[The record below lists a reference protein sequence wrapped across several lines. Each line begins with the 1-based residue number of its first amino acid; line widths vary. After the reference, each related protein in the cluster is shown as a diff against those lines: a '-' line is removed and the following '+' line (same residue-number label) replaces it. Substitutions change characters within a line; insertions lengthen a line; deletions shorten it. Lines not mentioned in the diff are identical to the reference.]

1 MNFLIF
7 EVRRVKKTE
16 YLTIEDET
24 LADLFRDLG
33 DTYSNLELIDEEKNL
48 DVVVV
53 SNSDWQYL
61 LEQLN
66 DEVKEQFLEQ
76 SETDFLDE

>member
-1 MNFLIF
+1 M
-7 EVRRVKKTE
+7 KKTE
-16 YLTIEDET
+16 YLTIEDAA